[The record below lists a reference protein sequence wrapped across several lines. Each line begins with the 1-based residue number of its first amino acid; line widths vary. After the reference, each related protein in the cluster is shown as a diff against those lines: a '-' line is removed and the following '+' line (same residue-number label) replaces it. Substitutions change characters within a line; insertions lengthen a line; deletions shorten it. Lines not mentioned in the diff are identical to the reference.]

1 MAQQG
6 SATGAPRSLDP
17 VLEEPEKKPVD
28 PNAPA
33 ERTPT
38 QPDATAPD
46 DEPSDTRAWESK
58 DLRLIPSQ
66 AGTRTGVQVGAL
78 GRVDTSIVG
87 LSEGNV
93 LPASMWQGTP
103 RPTLDSLL
111 PRLPV
116 ATKSLAVNAL
126 ARRLLISS
134 AASPQP
140 DSGSGPA
147 IIDMRLERLMA
158 GGYLEEITQLA
169 AMIHEPNERAQ
180 RIRVDAL
187 LFLGRDEDACSDA
200 SGMRLQSSE
209 EYWLKV
215 RAFCYV
221 VEGNMPGASLTTELM
236 HTQGIEDD
244 TFYALVGQLAE
255 GMPAKITTYLDPSP
269 VGLALFRRAEL
280 ALPEDVLKGAGPAE
294 MRSIALL
301 HAKNAD
307 VQLEA
312 AEAAALVGAF
322 DPKDLAAIYEKVE
335 FKPKQFESLEKTV
348 PNLSVS
354 RANALFYQAAKRAKT
369 NEERAKA
376 VAAAL
381 EFAKSQDAFPFY
393 ARMFYSSIEEVLPSP
408 QMSSYAAE
416 FGRAL
421 LIARRYDRVQD
432 WYAVLDY
439 ASQGTSEAVNA
450 LQVRLAIAIPSDF
463 QSQRA
468 ASAVDW
474 LVRESEKR
482 PQSDPIHRR
491 AALEVGLLDALGYP
505 IPPGVRAKLL
515 QGPLGGT
522 GFMPATTV
530 IVGLNTAAQEQ
541 RVGEAV
547 LFALAAMGSQGP
559 ASAHPEAIS
568 QAVAALNEV
577 GLSDDARAIAL
588 EALLAR
594 PFVSGV

>member
-1 MAQQG
+1 
-6 SATGAPRSLDP
+6 
-17 VLEEPEKKPVD
+17 
-28 PNAPA
+28 
-33 ERTPT
+33 
-38 QPDATAPD
+38 
-46 DEPSDTRAWESK
+46 
-58 DLRLIPSQ
+58 
-66 AGTRTGVQVGAL
+66 
-78 GRVDTSIVG
+78 
-87 LSEGNV
+87 
-93 LPASMWQGTP
+93 
-103 RPTLDSLL
+103 
-111 PRLPV
+111 
-116 ATKSLAVNAL
+116 
-126 ARRLLISS
+126 
-134 AASPQP
+134 
-140 DSGSGPA
+140 
-147 IIDMRLERLMA
+147 
-158 GGYLEEITQLA
+158 
-169 AMIHEPNERAQ
+169 
-180 RIRVDAL
+180 
-187 LFLGRDEDACSDA
+187 
-200 SGMRLQSSE
+200 MRLQSSD

-215 RAFCYV
+215 RAFCYL
-221 VEGNMPGASLTTELM
+221 VEGNSIGASLTTELM
-236 HTQGIEDD
+236 QTQGIEDD
-244 TFYALVGQLAE
+244 TFHALVGQLAD
-255 GMPAKITTYLDPSP
+255 GLPPAKIATYLDPSP

-280 ALPEDVLKGAGPAE
+280 ALPEDVLKAAGPAE

-301 HAKNAD
+301 HTKNSD

-312 AEAAALVGAF
+312 AEGAALVGAF
-322 DPKDLAAIYEKVE
+322 DPKDLAAIYEKVD
-335 FKPKQFESLEKTV
+335 FKSKQFESVEKTV

-439 ASQGTSEAVNA
+439 SSQGTSEAVNA

-468 ASAVDW
+468 ATAVDW

-482 PQSDPIHRR
+482 PQGDPIHRR

-541 RVGEAV
+541 RIGESV
-547 LFALAAMGSQGP
+547 LFALAAMGNQGP
-559 ASAHPEAIS
+559 ASAHPEAIA
-568 QAVAALNEV
+568 QAVAALNDV

-594 PFVSGV
+594 PFVSGA